1 MCHFRDE
8 LAENDDSERGLM
20 ASLQLSYDELP
31 PHRKSCFL
39 CFSVYPE
46 DCVISKEQLVHWW
59 IGECFVPLRSGRL
72 ITEAWEDCFSV
83 LTNRC
88 LIEVVD
94 KTYNG
99 TIYTCTI
106 HDMVRDL
113 VLKIA
118 EDESSDKC

>member
-1 MCHFRDE
+1 
-8 LAENDDSERGLM
+8 M
-20 ASLQLSYDELP
+20 ASIQLSYDELP
-31 PHRKSCFL
+31 PHLKSCFL

-72 ITEAWEDCFSV
+72 ITEAGEDCFSG